1 MSKATQVVTI
11 KGFTPIFREGVE
23 AQNIHIVNVEEHGFE
38 VVSAK
43 SLYSIGDKALFIKP
57 DFCLSNIS
65 LFSDFIAPMGD
76 VKKTKLGKNNRIRA
90 VKFNFFKKDY
100 NKVFSNGVMLPLHE
114 VLSYLIDN
122 NIIVKE
128 DLTDIYSIDFDSVL
142 GITKYEE
149 EEKTKNANKASGGN
163 PFPSNVYMTDED
175 NILTTIG
182 RLNTILPINMIATL
196 KVDGSSLSDIYKNE
210 NEFHICSRKLSKPI
224 YEKKYKDWNPFFNK
238 EKENFGFGF
247 TNIEKG
253 IFVLESDFPAYALEN
268 NLEYE
273 EVLSSDDFV
282 QLGFPIL
289 EKLKELNRPLA
300 VRSEIFGK
308 GLKGSGNKNNPHS
321 NKEKDFAIYG
331 VDDLSSGFAVPLS
344 MKETLE
350 VVEQLGFKDK
360 FVPIIYKGVIE
371 SFEQLSQISEE
382 YFKNNL
388 VEGLVWRTF
397 DNNAFSAK
405 YMSQEYDSQK

>member
-43 SLYSIGDKALFIKP
+43 GLYSIGDKALFIKP

-76 VKKTKLGKNNRIRA
+76 IKKTKLGKNNRIRA

-114 VLSYLIDN
+114 VLTYLIDN
-122 NIIVKE
+122 NIIIKE
-128 DLTDIYSIDFDSVL
+128 DLTDVYSIDFDSVL
-142 GITKYEE
+142 GITKYVEE
-149 EEKTKNANKASGGN
+149 ETPNSEDN
-163 PFPSNVYMTDED
+163 PFPSNVYTTDED
-175 NILTTIG
+175 NILNNINLFNNFIG
-182 RLNTILPINMIATL
+182 NTFIGTQ
-196 KVDGSSLSDIYKNE
+196 KVDGSSMTVSYLSE
-210 NEFHICSRKLSKPI
+210 NVFYICSRLRSKPI
-224 YEKKYKDWNPFFNK
+224 YTNKYKNWILKYNK
-238 EKENFGFGF
+238 DKDSQTYGLCYKNVVTDEYILK
-247 TNIEKG
+247 K
-253 IFVLESDFPAYALEN
+253 DFPAYALEN

-388 VEGLVWRTF
+388 VEGIVWRTF